1 MKFYVRGGIG
11 DFLQCSWF
19 IANNKT
25 KEFIVHTHF
34 KQAESFFKSLG
45 AENSSFYYFNN
56 IEEHDAQ
63 IDKIIENHGE
73 NSTTNIRECPRAF
86 YSDINFS
93 QDSKENAK
101 SFVEKFQ
108 NNNPIIGIHPFG
120 SNFSSDTY
128 SKFNLP
134 SKYIPSN
141 IINDIISDDFNYI
154 IFGSASELESYGVK
168 ESKNVA
174 HTNMDIESC
183 LELVKLCHKFIG
195 TDSGFKTMAS
205 MSRIPTICILG
216 DFNDETRDQYFINK
230 YSFDGVMK
238 VLKTKNISEDKNKI
252 LDLFSS
258 EFNIS
263 ISHE

>member
-19 IANNKT
+19 ITNNKT

-45 AENSSFYYFNN
+45 AENSYFYYFDN

-63 IDKIIENHGE
+63 IDKIIQNHGE

-120 SNFSSDTY
+120 SSFSSDTY

-134 SKYIPSN
+134 SKYIPSDV
-141 IINDIISDDFNYI
+141 INDAISDDFNYI
-154 IFGSASELESYGVK
+154 IFGSSSELESYGVE

-195 TDSGFKTMAS
+195 TDSGFKTMSS
-205 MSRIPTICILG
+205 MSRIPTMCVLG
-216 DFNDETRDQYFINK
+216 DFTDETRDEYFINQYKKDNVIQVFK
-230 YSFDGVMK
+230 YSNVSKESANLIDSI
-238 VLKTKNISEDKNKI
+238 KNFLNNK
-252 LDLFSS
+252 
-258 EFNIS
+258 
-263 ISHE
+263 

>member
-93 QDSKENAK
+93 QESKENAK

-108 NNNPIIGIHPFG
+108 NNNPVIGIHPFG
-120 SNFSSDTY
+120 SSFSSDTY

-134 SKYIPSN
+134 PKYIPSDV
-141 IINDIISDDFNYI
+141 INNVISDEFNYV
-154 IFGSASELESYGVK
+154 IFGSASELENYGVNQ
-168 ESKNVA
+168 SKNVA
-174 HTNMDIESC
+174 HTNMNVESC

-195 TDSGFKTMAS
+195 TDSGFKTMSS
-205 MSRIPTICILG
+205 MSRIATICVLG
-216 DFNDETRDQYFINK
+216 DFDDKTRDQYFINQYEK
-230 YSFDGVMK
+230 DGVIKVFRLKNMK
-238 VLKTKNISEDKNKI
+238 EQRGDLIKFLKI
-252 LDLFSS
+252 
-258 EFNIS
+258 
-263 ISHE
+263 

>member
-45 AENSSFYYFNN
+45 AENSFFYYFDN

-63 IDKIIENHGE
+63 IDKIIQNHGE
-73 NSTTNIRECPRAF
+73 NSTTNIRECPRTF
-86 YSDINFS
+86 YSDIDFS
-93 QDSKENAK
+93 QESKEKAK

-108 NNNPIIGIHPFG
+108 NNNPVIGIHPFG
-120 SNFSSDTY
+120 SSFSSDTY

-134 SKYIPSN
+134 PKYIPSDV
-141 IINDIISDDFNYI
+141 INNIISDEFNYV
-154 IFGSASELESYGVK
+154 IFGSASELENYGVNQ
-168 ESKNVA
+168 SKNVA
-174 HTNMDIESC
+174 HTNMDVESC

-195 TDSGFKTMAS
+195 TDSGFKTMSS
-205 MSRIPTICILG
+205 MSRIPTICVLG
-216 DFNDETRDQYFINK
+216 DFNDETRDQYFINQYEK
-230 YSFDGVMK
+230 DGGMK
-238 VLKTKNISEDKNKI
+238 VFRLKNIEEQKDDLINFLKI
-252 LDLFSS
+252 
-258 EFNIS
+258 
-263 ISHE
+263 